1 MMDLPMKSKSD
12 RAEELVT
19 QLIDLVRQAAENPAA
34 LADLDQAARALG
46 DRLVELLQE
55 SDDQANGT
63 R

>member
-1 MMDLPMKSKSD
+1 MNSKSE
-12 RAEELVT
+12 RAGEIVAHLVA
-19 QLIDLVRQAAENPAA
+19 LVRQAAEDPTAI
-34 LADLDQAARALG
+34 ADLEQEARSLG

>member
-1 MMDLPMKSKSD
+1 MDLPMKSKSD